1 MGHTM
6 EHNIG
11 HYIQSLTSACRLRR
25 PSRLLLISTSF
36 VEGKVEW
43 FRGMG
48 LIPQGKY
55 LKLC

>member
-1 MGHTM
+1 MCPNPRCNVGFITTHV
-6 EHNIG
+6 
-11 HYIQSLTSACRLRR
+11 A
-25 PSRLLLISTSF
+25 LLLLFSKSF

-55 LKLC
+55 LNLC